1 MIQPKLVVIGGGSG
15 SFTILQEL
23 KHWAANNIS
32 AVVNMS
38 DDGGS
43 SGELTDELGVLP
55 PGDIRQCLVALSNYP
70 RSRDLFSYRFNEG
83 KLDGHPVGNI
93 ILSALELQYGS
104 FTKAVKIVAEFLQIS
119 GQVIPVS
126 TRKHQLCMLDG
137 KQIIKGESKLQIIV

>member
-43 SGELTDELGVLP
+43 SSELRDELGVLP
-55 PGDIRQCLVALSNYP
+55 PGDIRQCLVALSNYLG
-70 RSRDLFSYRFNEG
+70 SYLATALMKVNWMVIQLVTLFSR
-83 KLDGHPVGNI
+83 P
-93 ILSALELQYGS
+93 
-104 FTKAVKIVAEFLQIS
+104 
-119 GQVIPVS
+119 
-126 TRKHQLCMLDG
+126 
-137 KQIIKGESKLQIIV
+137 